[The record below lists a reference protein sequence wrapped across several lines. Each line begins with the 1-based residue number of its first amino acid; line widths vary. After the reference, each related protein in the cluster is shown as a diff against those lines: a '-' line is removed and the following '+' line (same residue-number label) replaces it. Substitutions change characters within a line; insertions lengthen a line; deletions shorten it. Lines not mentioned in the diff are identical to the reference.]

1 MQEYESLFS
10 DGGVVARN
18 PSLLGGTWAWRL
30 VAADGVTVLREE
42 SGLVLPEEV
51 GLERVTNNLTELLA
65 AVRALE
71 AMPDGWEGVLYTDS
85 QITLYRVERR
95 AATAKQAR
103 MAGIPPD
110 LIARRDTLHDRLG
123 PYRLSLLGG
132 HPTRE
137 ELAAGKRRD
146 GMPCSPHNVACD
158 EACGRHSRSFLR
170 NRSPA

>member
-1 MQEYESLFS
+1 
-10 DGGVVARN
+10 
-18 PSLLGGTWAWRL
+18 
-30 VAADGVTVLREE
+30 VAADGATVLREE

-51 GLERVTNNLTELLA
+51 RLERITNNLTELLA

-71 AMPDGWEGVLYTDS
+71 AMPDGWAGVLYTDS
-85 QITLYRVERR
+85 QITLFRVERR
-95 AATAKQAR
+95 PGTAKRAG

-110 LIARRDTLHDRLG
+110 LIARRDHVHNRLG
-123 PYRLSLLGG
+123 PYQVALLGG

-137 ELAAGKRRD
+137 ELAAGKRRE

-170 NRSPA
+170 SRSPQ